1 MNPKLPL
8 TFDSILEIYFLGLEK
23 LWHVIMM
30 TFFTQYA
37 QNEV

>member
-1 MNPKLPL
+1 MNPKLL
-8 TFDSILEIYFLGLEK
+8 STFDSILEIFFLGLEK

-30 TFFTQYA
+30 TSSMQHV